1 MRRALDGINMAHRP
15 EPTFTRVDLVAYRIT
30 SYDVPLWVNPNR
42 RSGRWHLPGKTPT
55 QYLCLDPEAPFAE
68 VLRHEDLRTEEAAS
82 HYFST
87 VWQMRIISE
96 AIVDYRSFARSD
108 AAGFEAEA
116 LVSDDHERCQA
127 EADSLMSRG
136 ARGVIAPCAALPG
149 SVDLTLFGAR
159 VAVPW
164 DAAVELASSVP
175 AQKLTTGRP
184 PSGLTA
190 RVRYFGQSYSQLDA
204 YLAEVRGNT

>member
-1 MRRALDGINMAHRP
+1 MAPRP
-15 EPTFTRVDLVAYRIT
+15 APTFTRVGLVAYRIT

-42 RSGRWHLPGKTPT
+42 RSGRWHLRGETPT
-55 QYLCLDPEAPFAE
+55 QYLCLDAEAPFAE

-82 HYFST
+82 HYLST
-87 VWQMRIISE
+87 VWQMRIVSE
-96 AIVDYRSFARSD
+96 AIVDYRSFALAD
-108 AAGFEAEA
+108 AAGFDAQA

-127 EADSLMSRG
+127 EASWLMSRG

-149 SVDLTLFGAR
+149 SVDLTLFGPR

-164 DAAVELASSVP
+164 HATIELASSVP

-184 PSGLTA
+184 PKGLTA
-190 RVRYFGQSYSQLDA
+190 RVRYFGQSHPQLDA
-204 YLAEVRGNT
+204 YLAQVRGDA